1 MQVERTLILTKSGAR
16 LSSEAPL
23 VFGRDDTVVFNVD
36 TFYNLSES
44 TITLRNGS
52 QTYTARF
59 TAPFVVPAKVL
70 FSGWLSISVAMF
82 LSGEKVKSWQLL
94 PFKLVES
101 DGTVCPVEPLKSFD
115 ERLHAIEENKANS
128 ADFAALKAQVIELTE
143 KHNKLTEIVSLLKE
157 Y

>member
-1 MQVERTLILTKSGAR
+1 MNVERTLILTKSGAR

-23 VFGRDDTVVFNVD
+23 LFGKDDNVILNVD

-44 TITLRNGS
+44 TITLKNGDK
-52 QTYTARF
+52 TFTARF
-59 TAPFVVPAKVL
+59 HAPFIVPEKVL
-70 FSGWLSISVAMF
+70 FSGWLAITVTMF

-94 PFKLVES
+94 PIKLVES
-101 DGTVCPVEPLKSFD
+101 DGAVCPVEPLKSFD
-115 ERLHAIEENKANS
+115 ERLQAIEANKANS